1 METRSMTSRNALVER
16 YIPLVRRAAQKV
28 AARMPGNVQR
38 DELESAGIVGLMEAI
53 KKYRLDHGA
62 SFETYC
68 SARIR
73 GAMLDEL
80 RAQDWTPRA
89 LRIKLGRVRRARDRL
104 AGELGRL
111 PREDELA
118 QELEL
123 SLREVRRLLWAQSVG
138 MVPLELCGA
147 DEGDSRGSREMKA
160 LADQKGPDPAQGV
173 QERELLAAIGHG
185 LSQTEQLIVTLYYY
199 EQFTMKQIGEVLELT
214 ESRVSQLHSQ
224 VVVRLKKKLG

>member
-1 METRSMTSRNALVER
+1 MVER
-16 YIPLVRRAAQKV
+16 YIPLVRNAAQKV
-28 AARMPGNVQR
+28 AARLPANVQW

-53 KKYRLDHGA
+53 RKYRLDHGA

-73 GAMLDEL
+73 GAILDEL

-89 LRIKLGRVRRARDRL
+89 LRIKLHRVTRARDRL
-104 AGELGRL
+104 TGKLGRQ
-111 PREDELA
+111 PTEDELA
-118 QELEL
+118 DELQL
-123 SLREVRRLLWAQSVG
+123 PLREVRRLLWAQS
-138 MVPLELCGA
+138 MSMIPLELCGPG
-147 DEGDSRGSREMKA
+147 EGDSRGSREMKA

-173 QERELLAAIGHG
+173 QERELLVAIGDG

-199 EQFTMKQIGEVLELT
+199 ERFTMKQIGEVLELT

-224 VVVRLKKKLG
+224 VVVRLKKRLG